1 MGRQCE
7 VRTIRLDK
15 IRGLSREEGEARRI
29 VESFARYAM
38 SRATIAPSGTMNGS
52 AVVLSCVYLGG
63 AGCDNTFAEIFPHKA
78 EKGAS
83 PPSQPTT

>member
-1 MGRQCE
+1 
-7 VRTIRLDK
+7 
-15 IRGLSREEGEARRI
+15 
-29 VESFARYAM
+29 
-38 SRATIAPSGTMNGS
+38 MNGS